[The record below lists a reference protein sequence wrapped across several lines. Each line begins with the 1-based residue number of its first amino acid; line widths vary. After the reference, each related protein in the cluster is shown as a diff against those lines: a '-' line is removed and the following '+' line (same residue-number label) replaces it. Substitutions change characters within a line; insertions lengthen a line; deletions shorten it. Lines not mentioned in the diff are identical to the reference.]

1 MVRRLNLC
9 RGSYPVLVS
18 DWEDTGEILERS
30 KRRPKELGMAPN
42 GEKIVIIARVPSS
55 IPGMTHLIKAEIVE

>member
-18 DWEDTGEILERS
+18 DWKDTDKILERS
-30 KRRPKELGMAPN
+30 KRIPKELGMAPS
-42 GEKIVIIARVPSS
+42 GEKIVIIAGVPSS
-55 IPGMTHLIKAEIVE
+55 IPGITHLIKAEIVE